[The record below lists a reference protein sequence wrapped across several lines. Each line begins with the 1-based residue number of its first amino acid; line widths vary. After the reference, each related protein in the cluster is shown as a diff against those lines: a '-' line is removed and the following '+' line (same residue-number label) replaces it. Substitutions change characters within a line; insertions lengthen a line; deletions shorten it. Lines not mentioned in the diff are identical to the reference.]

1 MLCTAWYIVG
11 SEDRRN
17 LAETV
22 HWHKVHVH
30 ERGRSATYS
39 NGCNLSL
46 LWSRIKTAIFVNA
59 YNTCKCHCNHTR
71 AWLLIIAHLRIKVL
85 QRSERVQQKSDGDT
99 LSIVGNDA
107 QQINIQA
114 CECVSMMWDPI
125 QEHDLMFN
133 NHTFLSKILG

>member
-11 SEDRRN
+11 SEDRKNTSRN
-17 LAETV
+17 SSLTQSTRICTWEKCDL
-22 HWHKVHVH
+22 WKV
-30 ERGRSATYS
+30 
-39 NGCNLSL
+39 CNLSL
-46 LWSRIKTAIFVNA
+46 LRNRIKTAIFVYA
-59 YNTCKCHCNHTR
+59 YNKCQCNHTR
-71 AWLLIIAHLRIKVL
+71 VWFLIIAHLRIKVL

-114 CECVSMMWDPI
+114 CECVSMMWDPT

-133 NHTFLSKILG
+133 NRTFLSKILG

>member
-30 ERGRSATYS
+30 VRGRSVTYS
-39 NGCNLSL
+39 KVCNLSL
-46 LWSRIKTAIFVNA
+46 LRNRIKTAIFVYA
-59 YNTCKCHCNHTR
+59 YNKCQCNHTR
-71 AWLLIIAHLRIKVL
+71 VWFLIIAHLRIKVL

-114 CECVSMMWDPI
+114 CECVSMMWGPI

-133 NHTFLSKILG
+133 NRTFLSKILG